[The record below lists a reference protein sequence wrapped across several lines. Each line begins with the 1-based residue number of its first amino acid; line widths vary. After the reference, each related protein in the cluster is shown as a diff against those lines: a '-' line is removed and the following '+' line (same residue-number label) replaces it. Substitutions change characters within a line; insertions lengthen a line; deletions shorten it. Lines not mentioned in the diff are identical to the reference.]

1 MDINAIVNL
10 PSQVDRP
17 VESPSGVEGDLPSE
31 SFANTL
37 KNVARQQ
44 RERPDEQR
52 ENGTDATNGSG
63 ALTVAPAANHLPFG
77 NLNALTADAPLSWA
91 NPQLAQ
97 RFESLAQALLDHP
110 GAVPLV
116 QAGAIPPGLVE
127 AMAAGAAP
135 QSLAEA
141 AAAAADAPPD
151 SAGELPAVAAT
162 TTPVKAAVTWTQ
174 TGQNPSPRGAEMKT
188 QAAALA
194 TAGASES
201 VEPTDA
207 YPDADGAPPLLA
219 ARTGAQQTAAA
230 FAVEPPLG
238 EGATT
243 SAAGGNSA
251 LPSGFQAALGSQL
264 RDTNSVTHLG
274 VKAPL
279 ASPQWAGEF
288 GQHLLAMVQNND
300 QQVSLHLNPASLGPL
315 VVDIDLSD
323 QRANFHFSAHNPQV
337 RTALENALP
346 QLRELLAEQGIS
358 LGEAMVGE
366 HRGEQQRE
374 FAQQHKAAAAGGPAV
389 EELGDRVDA
398 PQANPVALAN
408 SGRINLYI

>member
-10 PSQVDRP
+10 PTQVDQP
-17 VESPSGVEGDLPSE
+17 LDPSRGAEGGLPTE

-44 RERPDEQR
+44 REQSDQQP
-52 ENGTDATNGSG
+52 ENGAAAANWSG
-63 ALTVAPAANHLPFG
+63 ALIVATGQRPFG
-77 NLNALTADAPLSWA
+77 DLEALASDDSLSWA

-97 RFESLAQALLDHP
+97 RFERLAQALLDHP
-110 GAVPLV
+110 GAIPLV

-141 AAAAADAPPD
+141 AGAAADIAPG
-151 SAGELPAVAAT
+151 SAGELPAVASA
-162 TTPVKAAVTWTQ
+162 TTPVKAAATWTQ
-174 TGQNPSPRGAEMKT
+174 TGQNPSPRGAEMKA
-188 QAAALA
+188 QATALA
-194 TAGASES
+194 ADGASEGD
-201 VEPTDA
+201 EPTDA
-207 YPDADGAPPLLA
+207 YPDAAGAPPS
-219 ARTGAQQTAAA
+219 ARTGAQQATAT

-264 RDTNSVTHLG
+264 QDINSVPHLG

-366 HRGEQQRE
+366 HRGEPQRQ
-374 FAQQHKAAAAGGPAV
+374 FAQQHKAPAAGGPAV
-389 EELGDRVDA
+389 EELGDRTDA